1 MKPIDCRRLGWCFF
15 ALGLGWSS
23 PAWSQEAAPAAV
35 DAFTQNRRLG
45 RGVNIIGYDP
55 LWRSPEQ
62 ARFQS
67 KHFQLLKEAGF
78 QSVRVNLHAFGHMG
92 PGPDWTLAPAWLA
105 TLDWVVREARA
116 QGLLVILDLHNF
128 NEMGRDPQGNRD
140 RFLAFWRQL
149 SRHCAP
155 ADDGV
160 IFEILNEPTK
170 SLTPEIWNAYLR
182 DALAIIREQNPA
194 RTVIVGPAFSNSI
207 DHLAELELPE
217 TDRNLIVTV
226 HYYKPMEF
234 THQGAPWSKHKDRS
248 GVDWAGTAAERQ
260 AVRDDFSRVA
270 AWARTHERPI
280 FLGEFG
286 AYDKGAMDA
295 RARYTDAVARTAES
309 FGWSWAYWQFDSDFI
324 LYDLAAGR
332 WVEPIRDA
340 LIPAN
345 KAAIP

>member
-1 MKPIDCRRLGWCFF
+1 MKSPSSRRFGLCLF
-15 ALGLGWSS
+15 ALALGWSS
-23 PAWSQEAAPAAV
+23 QALGQDDV
-35 DAFTQNRRLG
+35 FTQNRRLG

-55 LWRSPEQ
+55 LWRSPDQ
-62 ARFQS
+62 ARFQAG
-67 KHFQLLKEAGF
+67 HFRLLKEAGF

-92 PGPDWTLAPAWLA
+92 PGPDWLLAPGWLA

-116 QGLLVILDLHNF
+116 QGLMVILDLHNF
-128 NEMGRDPQGNRD
+128 NEMGRDPAANRG
-140 RFLAFWRQL
+140 RFIAFWRQI
-149 SRHCAP
+149 STRYAQ
-155 ADDGV
+155 ADTGV
-160 IFEILNEPTK
+160 LFEILNEPTK
-170 SLTPEIWNAYLR
+170 SMTPALWNDYWR
-182 DALAIIREQNPA
+182 EALAVIREKNPA

-217 TDRNLIVTV
+217 ADRNLIVTV

-248 GVDWAGTAAERQ
+248 GVDWSGTALERQ
-260 AVRDDFSRVA
+260 TVRDDFSRVA
-270 AWARTHERPI
+270 AWARAHDRPI

-286 AYDKGAMDA
+286 AYDRGAMDA
-295 RARYTDAVARTAES
+295 RARYTDVVARTAES

-324 LYDLAAGR
+324 LYDIPAGR

-345 KAAIP
+345 KPVLP